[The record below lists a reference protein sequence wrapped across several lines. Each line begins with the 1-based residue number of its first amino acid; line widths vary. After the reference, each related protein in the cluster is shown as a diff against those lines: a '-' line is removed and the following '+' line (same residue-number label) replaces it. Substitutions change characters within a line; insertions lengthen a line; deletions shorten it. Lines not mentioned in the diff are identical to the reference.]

1 MAHVLTTNSGENVI
15 LMDFR
20 DFTDLVERHIGIEAR
35 DWLLEYLGDAYGE
48 EPEIDA
54 VIDEYENERDRHKQ
68 VMEEIRKEAEKLAG
82 LIRER
87 ELNRSAISQTAGRIG
102 SITWREVNRY

>member
-54 VIDEYENERDRHKQ
+54 VINEYENERDSHKQ

>member
-35 DWLLEYLGDAYGE
+35 DWLLEYLDDAYGDE
-48 EPEIDA
+48 AEIDA
-54 VIDEYENERDRHKQ
+54 VIEEHEKARDRHKQ
-68 VMEEIRKEAEKLAG
+68 VMEEIRTEAERLAG
-82 LIRER
+82 LIREK
-87 ELNRSAISQTAGRIG
+87 ELDRAAISHTAGRIG
-102 SITWREVNRY
+102 SLTWREVNRY

>member
-1 MAHVLTTNSGENVI
+1 MAYVLTTNSGENFI
-15 LMDFR
+15 LVDFR

-102 SITWREVNRY
+102 SLTWREVNRC

>member
-82 LIRER
+82 LIWER

-102 SITWREVNRY
+102 SINWREVNRY

>member
-68 VMEEIRKEAEKLAG
+68 VM
-82 LIRER
+82 
-87 ELNRSAISQTAGRIG
+87 
-102 SITWREVNRY
+102 

>member
-35 DWLLEYLGDAYGE
+35 DWLL
-48 EPEIDA
+48 
-54 VIDEYENERDRHKQ
+54 
-68 VMEEIRKEAEKLAG
+68 
-82 LIRER
+82 
-87 ELNRSAISQTAGRIG
+87 
-102 SITWREVNRY
+102 